1 MENDVIDMS
10 VAWEKLMSGEC
21 GTGKVI
27 WKVGLVGNVSEE
39 LRREPL
45 GLLDGKINDI
55 AVEDRGE
62 SGW

>member
-21 GTGKVI
+21 GTGKVA

-39 LRREPL
+39 LSREPL
-45 GLLDGKINDI
+45 DSLDGKINDI
-55 AVEDRGE
+55 AVEDRGG